1 MTDNAQNGKRPARLI
16 ALAALFFVVCFV
28 FVLRLVKLQI
38 IEGSPS
44 SGSSDGIE
52 TVEREVKISAVRGQI
67 YDCNGKAL
75 VTNSYTYSMYLD
87 YDAMPYSRA
96 EWNETLLKAN
106 EALSRISED
115 DGVKIPENLFFLEGV
130 YPNVSFNKEVM
141 DASSD
146 TYKEAV
152 EHITSD
158 DFFKYYIKKYKK
170 TETGDDGEYIL
181 TPDAVVSS
189 VTPLDIAEYYIKK
202 YELSAKDEN
211 GKELY
216 TDEQKTILMKMY
228 YRLEKTT
235 FGLGDRYL
243 LAENVSFDTVVY
255 VSELRAR
262 GVDFEI
268 KYSRVYEYPGV
279 ASHILGRMGKI
290 YAEDWE
296 YYDEL
301 GYSMDALVGISGC
314 ELAFEEYLHGT
325 DGVMVIVE
333 DKQGN
338 VVDKYVK
345 TEPVAGRDVWLTID
359 IDVQKAAEAAL
370 VDAIQYTL
378 DSSKGEDTLTGE
390 DCNAG
395 AIVAVTTDGRIKA
408 IASNPTFDLST
419 YNEDYSSLYEDKNQP
434 LYNRALQGTYAPGST
449 FKFGM
454 AIAALRENV
463 FTVSTKIN
471 CTGIYNRF
479 SDYKP
484 TCWIYNMY
492 GKVHG
497 YDDVS
502 EALRDS
508 CNCYFYE
515 AGYLL
520 GIEKM
525 NSYCKI
531 YGLGEPTGIELF
543 EETGIVAGPE
553 YRDDNGLN
561 KWVAGDTVA
570 AAIGQSD
577 NMFSPLQIA
586 MYTTFA
592 ANDGVRYSA
601 HLLEA
606 VYSYGSDTPDIVKEP
621 VILSTLDIDP
631 EHMAAVKKGMYD
643 VINDASVNYS
653 SYKHFKDL
661 DVLVAGKT
669 GTAQVS
675 KKQSNNGLMTTFAPF
690 DDPELVVTCV
700 LERGNSGSN
709 CGRAIAAVYKE
720 YFKKSTDGEQ
730 SGEADTTVAE

>member
-1 MTDNAQNGKRPARLI
+1 MSNNVQNDKKPERLI
-16 ALAALFFVVCFV
+16 ALAALFFVICLV

-44 SGSSDGIE
+44 SGTSSNVD

-67 YDCNGKAL
+67 YDCNGRAL

-106 EALSRISED
+106 EALSKISED
-115 DGVKIPENLFFLEGV
+115 DGVKIPENLFFLDGI
-130 YPNVSFNKEVM
+130 YPQVSFNKEVM

-152 EHITSD
+152 ERITSD
-158 DFFKYYIKKYKK
+158 EFFKYYIKKYKQ

-181 TPDAVVSS
+181 TPEAVVGR

-211 GKELY
+211 GEDLY
-216 TDEQKTILMKMY
+216 TDEQKTALMKMY
-228 YRLEKTT
+228 YRLEKAT

-243 LAENVSFDTVVY
+243 LAENVDFDTVVY
-255 VSELRAR
+255 ISELRAK
-262 GVDFEI
+262 GIDFDI
-268 KYSRVYEYPGV
+268 TYSRVYEYPGI

-345 TEPVAGRDVWLTID
+345 VEPVAGRDVWLTID

-378 DSSKGEDTLTGE
+378 DSSKGEGTLSGE

-471 CTGIYNRF
+471 CTGVYNRF
-479 SDYKP
+479 NDYKP

-492 GKVHG
+492 GRSHG

-531 YGLGEPTGIELF
+531 FGLGEPTGVELF

-553 YRDDNGLN
+553 YRDDNGLS

-606 VYSYGSDTPDIVKEP
+606 VYSYGSETPDIVKEP
-621 VILSTLDIDP
+621 TILSSLDIAP

-661 DVLVAGKT
+661 NVIVAGKT

-675 KKQSNNGLMTTFAPF
+675 KIQSNNALMTTFAPF

-709 CGRAIAAVYKE
+709 CGRAIAAVYAE
-720 YFKKSTDGEQ
+720 YFKDKTETGTE
-730 SGEADTTVAE
+730 TLN

>member
-1 MTDNAQNGKRPARLI
+1 MSDTVQSGKKPERLI
-16 ALAALFFVVCFV
+16 ALVALFFVICFV

-44 SGSSDGIE
+44 SGGSSNIE

-67 YDCNGKAL
+67 YDCNGRAL
-75 VTNSYTYSMYLD
+75 VTNSYTYNMYLD

-106 EALSRISED
+106 EALSKIYED
-115 DGVKIPENLFFLEGV
+115 EGVKIPENLFFLDGT
-130 YPNVSFNKEVM
+130 YPQVSFNKEVM
-141 DASSD
+141 DPSSD

-158 DFFKYYIKKYKK
+158 EFFKYYIKKYKQ

-181 TPDAVVSS
+181 TPEAVVSR

-202 YELSAKDEN
+202 YELSAKDES
-211 GKELY
+211 GAELY
-216 TDEQKTILMKMY
+216 TNEQKTVLMKMY
-228 YRLEKTT
+228 YRLEKAT
-235 FGLGDRYL
+235 FGLGDKYL
-243 LAENVSFDTVVY
+243 LAENVAFDTVVY
-255 VSELRAR
+255 ISELRAR

-268 KYSRVYEYPGV
+268 RYSRVYEYPGI

-314 ELAFEEYLHGT
+314 ELAFESYLHGT

-333 DKQGN
+333 DKKGN
-338 VVDKYVK
+338 VVDKYIK
-345 TEPVAGRDVWLTID
+345 TEPIAGRDVWLTID
-359 IDVQKAAEAAL
+359 IDLQKAAEAAL

-378 DSSKGEDTLTGE
+378 DASKGEGTLTGE

-479 SDYKP
+479 NDYKP

-492 GKVHG
+492 GRAHG
-497 YDDVS
+497 YDNVS

-531 YGLGEPTGIELF
+531 FGLGEPTGVELF

-586 MYTTFA
+586 MYTTLA

-606 VYSYGSDTPDIVKEP
+606 VYSYGSDTPDVVKDP
-621 VILSTLDIDP
+621 TVLSSLDIAP
-631 EHMAAVKKGMYD
+631 EHMTAVKKGMYD

-661 DVLVAGKT
+661 NVIVAGKT

-675 KKQSNNGLMTTFAPF
+675 KKQSNNALMTTFAPF

-709 CGRAIAAVYKE
+709 CGRAIAAVYRE
-720 YFKKSTDGEQ
+720 YFKDKA
-730 SGEADTTVAE
+730 EAGTETLN